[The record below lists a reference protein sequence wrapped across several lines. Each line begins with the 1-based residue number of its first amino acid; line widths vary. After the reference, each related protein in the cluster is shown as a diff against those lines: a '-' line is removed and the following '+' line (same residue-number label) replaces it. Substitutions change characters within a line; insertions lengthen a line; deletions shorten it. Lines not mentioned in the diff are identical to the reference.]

1 MTTAS
6 AVPSGSRFV
15 TTQWLA
21 EHLNA
26 PDVVVVDASWHLPTA
41 GRAARAE
48 YLDAH
53 VPGAVFFDI
62 DAVADR
68 SSGLPHMLPTEQ
80 AFSEAVGALGIG
92 DGMTIVVYD
101 SLGLFSAARG
111 WWTFFVFGAAN
122 VFVLEGGLPQW
133 RDERRPLESG
143 EVQRPPARF
152 TARLDR
158 RRVAG
163 VEDMAQAS
171 EAGGAQILDAR
182 PGDRFRGEAPD
193 PRPGVRAGH
202 IPGALNLPSSSV
214 VANGRLRDAED
225 LRAVVAAAGVD
236 TGKPVITSCGSGV
249 TAAILWMALDSL
261 GTPPVALYDGS
272 WAEWGSSERLI
283 AIGPA

>member
-6 AVPSGSRFV
+6 AVPTNSRFV

-53 VPGAVFFDI
+53 IPGAVFFDI

-133 RDERRPLESG
+133 RDEGRPLESG

-158 RRVAG
+158 SRVAG
-163 VEDMAQAS
+163 ADDMAQVS
-171 EAGGAQILDAR
+171 ENGGAQILDAR

-202 IPGALNLPSSSV
+202 IPGALNLPSSEV
-214 VANGRLRDAED
+214 VANGRLRDAEE

>member
-6 AVPSGSRFV
+6 AVPTNSRFV

-53 VPGAVFFDI
+53 IPGAVFFDI

-133 RDERRPLESG
+133 RDEGRPLESG

-158 RRVAG
+158 SRVAG
-163 VEDMAQAS
+163 ADDMAQVS
-171 EAGGAQILDAR
+171 ENGGAQILDAR

-202 IPGALNLPSSSV
+202 IPGALNLPSSDV
-214 VANGRLRDAED
+214 VANGRLRDAEE

-272 WAEWGSSERLI
+272 WAEWGSSGRLI